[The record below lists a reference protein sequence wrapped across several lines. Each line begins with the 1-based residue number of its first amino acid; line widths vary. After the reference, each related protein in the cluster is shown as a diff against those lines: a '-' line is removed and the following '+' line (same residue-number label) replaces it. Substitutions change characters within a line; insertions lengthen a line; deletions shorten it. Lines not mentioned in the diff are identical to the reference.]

1 MSYKDYNN
9 DFFSYQGTISR
20 KNYIIN
26 MLIITALFICINFVR
41 FETFLPFIRP
51 EFLYKILIFMV
62 EFFKFV
68 LLMSAISVIYRRIA
82 DFSNS
87 KSNTFKENMK
97 KLFSILFVFPFLYDF
112 CIRYFIDFIPFL
124 QHMLDIAVNIIIIP
138 IGIIALIIFCFIKG
152 N

>member
-1 MSYKDYNN
+1 MSYKEYNN
-9 DFFSYQGTISR
+9 EFFSYQGTISR

-26 MLIITALFICINFVR
+26 MFILATLFICMNFVR

-51 EFLYKILIFMV
+51 EFLYKILIFMA

-68 LLMSAISVIYRRIA
+68 ILMSAISVIYRRIA

-87 KSNTFKENMK
+87 KSISYKENMK
-97 KLFSILFVFPFLYDF
+97 KLFAILFVFPFLYDF
-112 CIRYFIDFIPFL
+112 CIRYFIDFIPYL
-124 QHMLDIAVNIIIIP
+124 QYLLDIAVNIVLIP
-138 IGIIALIIFCFIKG
+138 IGIITLIIFCFIKG

>member
-1 MSYKDYNN
+1 MSYKEYNN

-26 MLIITALFICINFVR
+26 LIILAALFICMSFVK
-41 FETFLPFIRP
+41 FETFLPYIKP
-51 EFLYKILIFMV
+51 EFLYKILIFMA

-87 KSNTFKENMK
+87 KSNIFKENIQ
-97 KLFSILFVFPFLYDF
+97 KLFVILFVFPFLYDF
-112 CIRYFIDFIPFL
+112 CIRYFIDFIPYL
-124 QHMLDIAVNIIIIP
+124 QGILDIAVNLILIP
-138 IGIIALIIFCFIKG
+138 IGIIALVIFGFIKG